1 MMNPEAVKHLAGN
14 SNSNGGSLASA
25 SKHCHHYHHRKRSNT
40 LESGLIEKRRAS
52 HVKRRDSSGSIR
64 SLTSG
69 WVLMS
74 STYIIKSHSVHVKG
88 TNILSG
94 KKCDFGRRC
103 HRLTVLFSSR
113 AEFNVFWR
121 KFFGTKCDRSLGLRR
136 EEKISK
142 KRWV

>member
-14 SNSNGGSLASA
+14 SNSNGVGGGVGVGGMASA

-69 WVLMS
+69 
-74 STYIIKSHSVHVKG
+74 
-88 TNILSG
+88 
-94 KKCDFGRRC
+94 
-103 HRLTVLFSSR
+103 
-113 AEFNVFWR
+113 
-121 KFFGTKCDRSLGLRR
+121 
-136 EEKISK
+136 
-142 KRWV
+142 